1 MNPDLQHRQASLVYA
16 LPLVEQILA
25 SHQHRLG
32 SGYAGYRNH
41 VYRVVHLCLSFA
53 GNTAEDIEKIQIAGA
68 FHDIGLWTAQT
79 LDYLPPSAHGAADY
93 LRHIG
98 KEGWIDEISAMIEM
112 HHAVR
117 SRAADHSRLVENFR
131 RADIADFSLGV
142 FAMGLPRSTIS
153 ALKRQF
159 PNLGFHWFLF
169 KRGMAWFFRHPLN
182 PLPMFRW

>member
-1 MNPDLQHRQASLVYA
+1 MSDTQTEHSLVW
-16 LPLVEQILA
+16 VDRILA
-25 SHQHRLG
+25 PYQVQIG
-32 SGYAGYRNH
+32 GIFDGYRNH

-68 FHDIGLWTAQT
+68 FHDIGLWTAHT
-79 LDYLPPSAHGAADY
+79 LDYLPPSAQLAADY
-93 LRHIG
+93 LRSIG
-98 KEGWIDEISAMIEM
+98 KEGWIDEISAMIDM

-117 SRAADHSRLVENFR
+117 SRAAGHSRLVENFR
-131 RADIADFSLGV
+131 RADIADFSLGI

-159 PNLGFHWFLF
+159 PNQGFHWFLL